1 MYATG
6 LSAELAV
13 GRSGS
18 ARLGPNWK
26 LLAMAGAI
34 ALALCASAPAAD
46 STIVRIDEVWEIVV
60 GTPDPNTHAPQLIN
74 AMSTTDKLSDVH
86 AVFEVNHKTQPSYEP
101 GRLQLQC
108 WSGATLLGYSTS
120 TRIGQLNT
128 PGEVIT
134 YTISM
139 ALDNA
144 SGKVNFR
151 VTGNGPT
158 WTNFGSNE
166 HLCLYIGTPQT
177 FFPNYS
183 PDVSIRNSKIT
194 FAAHTVQKWSQKKVR
209 YYGTGG
215 VLLREDT
222 TERVVHQLPSGS

>member
-6 LSAELAV
+6 LTAELAA
-13 GRSGS
+13 GRGTS
-18 ARLGPNWK
+18 RVGPNWK

-34 ALALCASAPAAD
+34 AFALCASAPAAD
-46 STIVRIDEVWEIVV
+46 ATITRIEEEWEIIV
-60 GTPDPNTHAPQLIN
+60 GTPDPSTHAPQLIN

-108 WSGATLLGYSTS
+108 WSGDTLLGYSSS
-120 TRIGQLNT
+120 TRTGQLNT

-134 YTISM
+134 YTITM

-144 SGKVNFR
+144 SGKVNFFVR
-151 VTGNGPT
+151 GQGPT
-158 WTNFGSNE
+158 WTNFGSSD
-166 HLCLYIGTPQT
+166 HLTLHIGTPQT

-183 PDVSIRNSKIT
+183 PEVSVKNSKVT
-194 FAAHTVQKWSQKKVR
+194 FAAHTIQKFAQKKVR
-209 YYGTGG
+209 YYTAAGAL
-215 VLLREDT
+215 VHEDT